1 MKQPCLIS
9 FLLTISFFFS
19 SNVSGA
25 GAEQWKR
32 VCEGEDYKSWQMPF
46 FDFYYPEKC
55 PVPADKEKETGAKRL
70 EEADTLKYYDLK
82 QVGSDVY
89 AALSDITGKLNAKE
103 IVSFYDDPCK
113 IYVVTDP
120 KRFAR
125 LKGKDDLSPADNVC
139 VDSKSRS
146 ILVCATPNNKPRLGN
161 SLGYGVANL
170 VLKEYMASA
179 NPDGELCDALRV
191 GLCAHCSGLN
201 DVVEPSRIVTLPYL
215 LEGKLLLPSELF
227 MPQKIG
233 APEKKLYFTR
243 QSRALVSN
251 IFLASE
257 SKFAEYVKTVKDGNS
272 GFRNSFQNL
281 YVSDKW
287 AGNYDDFCDNLPI
300 RVFYPLTKE
309 PMTNPKA
316 LAKWEKALAE
326 ADAEPEP
333 PERKTHCPCDSVYE
347 KQNHIRVHHG
357 VKKIYH

>member
-1 MKQPCLIS
+1 MKSSSLIS
-9 FLLTISFFFS
+9 FLLTIAFLFS

-25 GAEQWKR
+25 GAERWKL
-32 VCEGEDYKSWQMPF
+32 VCEGENYQSWQMPF

-55 PVPADKEKETGAKRL
+55 LVPAGEKSETRAKTL

-82 QVGSDVY
+82 QVGSDIY
-89 AALSDITGKLNAKE
+89 AALSDVTGKLNAKE
-103 IVSFYDDPCK
+103 IISFYDDHCK

-120 KRFAR
+120 KLFAA
-125 LKGKDDLSPADNVC
+125 LKGKDAPSPADNIS
-139 VDSKSRS
+139 VDSKAHS
-146 ILVCATPNNKPRLGN
+146 ILVCATPNNKPHLES
-161 SLGYGVANL
+161 SLGYGVASL
-170 VLKEYMASA
+170 VLKEYMASV
-179 NPDGELCDALRV
+179 NPEGELCDALRV

-201 DVVEPSRIVTLPYL
+201 DVVEPNRIFTLPYL
-215 LEGKLLLPSELF
+215 LENKLLLPSELF

-233 APEKKLYFTR
+233 TPEKKLYFLR

-272 GFRNSFQNL
+272 GFRNSFQDL

-287 AGNYDDFCDNLPI
+287 AANYDDFCNNLPL

-316 LAKWEKALAE
+316 LSKWEKALAD

-333 PERKTHCPCDSVYE
+333 PERKTTCPCDSVYD
-347 KQNHIRVHHG
+347 KQNHIRIHNR